1 MTQQHPITDVL
12 RHAINASGL
21 SFLALGKATGV
32 LRQSLMPFARGEAGI
47 NIEAAN
53 KLAVYFGLTLEPATQ
68 TKRPRKGK

>member
-1 MTQQHPITDVL
+1 MGSVFRKTVRRPL
-12 RHAINASGL
+12 PEGA
-21 SFLALGKATGV
+21 
-32 LRQSLMPFARGEAGI
+32 EAGI